1 MFCCLDIKICQQ
13 KVNAADVCKKRILE
27 EKNAS
32 SSWKKVLFE
41 TLNISWHCDAYER
54 NVYLVHSFLL
64 IALFLFYLSQSTS
77 SFFALSNSL
86 GFFFLF
92 FSLTNF
98 HSLESIA
105 FFFSPLVFWICLLPF
120 FCDLCMKVSFFLF
133 SSSFG
138 LLV

>member
-1 MFCCLDIKICQQ
+1 MLLTFANRECL
-13 KVNAADVCKKRILE
+13 KK
-27 EKNAS
+27 KNAS

-41 TLNISWHCDAYER
+41 TLNISWHYVAFER

-86 GFFFLF
+86 GFFLF

-105 FFFSPLVFWICLLPF
+105 FFLSIGVLNLLAAI
-120 FCDLCMKVSFFLF
+120 FLRF
-133 SSSFG
+133 VYESLILFIFIFIWFISIDESTKG
-138 LLV
+138 DDK